1 MFSLL
6 FAIISLL
13 YTTVGQA
20 GGTACLALM
29 AFVARP
35 PTEMRPTALALNI
48 VVAAYSTWAFN
59 RSKVIDWIMLR
70 PLLRMPTHSLMA
82 LTAEA
87 SRSLSWSNTCYSQP
101 QTLFRA
107 GGMSRAQ
114 CPAVSSGSSPCKAQ
128 NCQRCASLRP
138 YALELGVRLGEFKW
152 RGRGY
157 RMRSQ

>member
-35 PTEMRPTALALNI
+35 PTEMCPTALALNI

-70 PLLRMPTHSLMA
+70 PLLRSSMPTA
-82 LTAEA
+82 LADGPNG
-87 SRSLSWSNTCYSQP
+87 RSFTKPKLVQHLLFSTSNTVQSWRDVAC
-101 QTLFRA
+101 T
-107 GGMSRAQ
+107 MSCCIKRELALQ
-114 CPAVSSGSSPCKAQ
+114 STELPALCISTAICSRIGSKA
-128 NCQRCASLRP
+128 R
-138 YALELGVRLGEFKW
+138 
-152 RGRGY
+152 
-157 RMRSQ
+157 